1 MGARGLPDEGDGQA
15 EVRWDLRTN
24 RTEVV
29 GDFRS
34 RGVTPEENVIEYWL
48 AIDEQLESHRF
59 RVIHTLR
66 AYSSSLYSEYGEV
79 SYTNNLPC
87 KVTVSPRG
95 RAPIYLHLSEEPTK
109 QELLTQLIFWTAKP
123 LFLAVPEPNK
133 TPEQQDTLF

>member
-1 MGARGLPDEGDGQA
+1 MGSRGLSDEGNGQA
-15 EVRWDLRTN
+15 EVCRDLRTN
-24 RTEVV
+24 GSSTV

-34 RGVTPEENVIEYWL
+34 CGVSPEENVIEYWL
-48 AIDEQLESHRF
+48 AIDEQLDQHRF
-59 RVIHTLR
+59 RVIHTRR
-66 AYSSSLYSEYGEV
+66 AYSSSLYTEYGEV

-87 KVTVSPRG
+87 KVKVNPRG
-95 RAPIYLHLSEEPTK
+95 RAPIQFYLSEEPTK